1 MTPFQALILGIVQGV
16 TEFLPISSS
25 GHLVL
30 VPWLLN
36 WQFDPATAFIFDVLI
51 QWGTTLAVILYFR
64 RELLR
69 MFSAALRGILQRRPF
84 DEPDARLAW
93 LILLGSIPAAA
104 LGLLL
109 KPVVEKTFNSPL
121 AVSLFLLVT
130 AAILFVSERLH
141 RADKPM
147 KDLNW
152 VDSLW
157 IGLAQTLA
165 LFPGISRSGSTIA
178 GGLLRS
184 LKREDAARFS
194 FLLSIPAML
203 GAGFI
208 ALLDL
213 TAIPDP
219 GSQLSNLFIG
229 FTTSALVGLASI
241 HWLLSYLRRH
251 PLNVFAIYCT
261 IVGLGGLIVYAFKG

>member
-1 MTPFQALILGIVQGV
+1 MTPFQAFVLGIVQGV

-51 QWGTTLAVILYFR
+51 QWGTTLAVILYFW

-69 MFSAALRGILQRRPF
+69 MFTAARRGILQRRPF

-93 LILLGSIPAAA
+93 FILLGSLPAAV

-109 KPVVEKTFNSPL
+109 KPVIEKAFDNPL

-141 RADKPM
+141 RSDKPL
-147 KDLNW
+147 KELTW

-157 IGLAQTLA
+157 IGLAQALA

-194 FLLSIPAML
+194 FLLSIPVML
-203 GAGFI
+203 GAGMI

-213 TAIPDP
+213 ASIPDP

-241 HWLLSYLRRH
+241 QWLLSYLRRH
-251 PLNVFAIYCT
+251 SLNVFAIYCT
-261 IVGLGGLIVYAFKG
+261 IVGLGGLVIYAFKG

>member
-1 MTPFQALILGIVQGV
+1 MTPLQALILGIIQGA

-36 WQFDPATAFIFDVLI
+36 WDLDPATAFIFNVLV
-51 QWGTTLAVILYFR
+51 QWGTILAVILYFR
-64 RELLR
+64 RELLS
-69 MFSAALRGILQRRPF
+69 MITAVLRGISRRRPF
-84 DEPDARLAW
+84 EGTDARLAW
-93 LILLGSIPAAA
+93 LILLASVPAAV

-109 KPVVEKTFNSPL
+109 KPAIVKAFDSPL
-121 AVSLFLLVT
+121 AVSFFLLVT
-130 AAILFVSERLH
+130 AGLLFISERLH

-147 KDLNW
+147 KALNW

-157 IGLAQTLA
+157 IGLAQALA

-194 FLLSIPAML
+194 FLLAIPTML
-203 GAGFI
+203 GAGTI

-213 TAIPDP
+213 SSIPDP
-219 GSQLSNLFIG
+219 GSQLLSLFIG
-229 FTTSALVGLASI
+229 FASAAIVGMATI

-251 PLNVFAIYCT
+251 SLDIFAIYCT
-261 IVGLGGLIVYAFKG
+261 VVGLGGLILYAIKG

>member
-1 MTPFQALILGIVQGV
+1 MTPFQAFVLGIVQGV

-36 WQFDPATAFIFDVLI
+36 WQFDPVTAFIFDVLV

-64 RELLR
+64 RELLS
-69 MFSAALRGILQRRPF
+69 MFTAALRGILQRRPF

-93 LILLGSIPAAA
+93 LILLGSLPAAV

-109 KPVVEKTFNSPL
+109 KPVVEKTFDSPL
-121 AVSLFLLVT
+121 AVSLFLLLT

-141 RADKPM
+141 RSDKPM
-147 KDLNW
+147 EELNW
-152 VDSLW
+152 ADSLW

-203 GAGFI
+203 GAGII

-219 GSQLSNLFIG
+219 GSQLSLLFIG
-229 FTTSALVGLASI
+229 FTSSAFVGLASI

-251 PLNVFAIYCT
+251 PLNIFAIYCA
-261 IVGLGGLIVYAFKG
+261 IAGLGGLIINAFKG

>member
-1 MTPFQALILGIVQGV
+1 MTPFQAFILGIVQGA

-36 WQFDPATAFIFDVLI
+36 WHFDPSTAFIFDVLV
-51 QWGTTLAVILYFR
+51 QWGTILAVLIYFR
-64 RELLR
+64 RELLS
-69 MFSAALRGILQRRPF
+69 MFTAALRGILQRRPF

-93 LILLGSIPAAA
+93 LILLATLPAAV

-109 KPVVEKTFNSPL
+109 KPAVEKAFDSPL
-121 AVSLFLLVT
+121 AVSLFLLLT
-130 AAILFVSERLH
+130 AAILLVSERLH
-141 RADKPM
+141 RSDKPM
-147 KDLNW
+147 KELTW

-203 GAGFI
+203 GAGII

-213 TAIPDP
+213 AALPDP
-219 GSQLSNLFIG
+219 RSQLFLLFIG
-229 FTTSALVGLASI
+229 FTSSAFVGLAAI
-241 HWLLSYLRRH
+241 HWLLSYLRHH
-251 PLNVFAIYCT
+251 PLNIFAIYCA
-261 IVGLGGLIVYAFKG
+261 IAGLGGLIINAFKG

>member
-1 MTPFQALILGIVQGV
+1 MTPFQAFVLGIVQGA

-36 WQFDPATAFIFDVLI
+36 WKFDPATAFIFDVLV

-64 RELLR
+64 RELLS
-69 MFSAALRGILQRRPF
+69 MLTAALRGILQRRPF

-93 LILLGSIPAAA
+93 LILLGSLPAAV

-109 KPVVEKTFNSPL
+109 KPIVEKTFDNPL
-121 AVSLFLLVT
+121 AVSLFLFAT
-130 AAILFVSERLH
+130 AAILFVSERLQ
-141 RADKPM
+141 RSDKPM
-147 KDLNW
+147 KELNW
-152 VDSLW
+152 ADSLW

-203 GAGFI
+203 GAGII

-219 GSQLSNLFIG
+219 GSQLTLLFIG

-241 HWLLSYLRRH
+241 HWLLSYLRHH
-251 PLNVFAIYCT
+251 PLNIFVIYCT
-261 IVGLGGLIVYAFKG
+261 IVGLGGLIVYAFMG